1 MALEYKNEEV
11 VRYLKELGAKINK
24 FIENGEIQLFKACH
38 DGDEETVKYLMEHGV
53 NINTENGSGETPL
66 FYVCKKFKDYLH
78 WGECRR
84 GSVASNRIFSRT

>member
-1 MALEYKNEEV
+1 
-11 VRYLKELGAKINK
+11 
-24 FIENGEIQLFKACH
+24 
-38 DGDEETVKYLMEHGV
+38 MEHGV

-84 GSVASNRIFSRT
+84 GSVASNRIFSRTWSRCK